1 MMNKTA
7 FIVFILSS
15 FLFAFPASAAGKARS
30 SLLLLID
37 SSGSMGNSIS
47 STNPEI
53 KIEAAKAAAQAAV
66 AQATQK
72 GLVEVAVLAF
82 EGGCENPVPRY
93 LDFTTDTD
101 DLIDF
106 IWSLQPGGGTPMAD
120 AVLFA
125 NDFMK
130 RNSVPEAVSQ
140 LIVLLADGQNGC
152 GDVKEAM
159 RTLQNSGVI
168 FRHETVGFGIE
179 PLSQAAEDLQHIAEK
194 TGGIYHHANNAN
206 QLANVFMEL
215 VNTLTVLDIIGKTG
229 GISATMNISNQRNTV
244 QIQNKKGITRE
255 LLDGL
260 KLP

>member
-1 MMNKTA
+1 MIGKA
-7 FIVFILSS
+7 FVAYVLCV
-15 FLFAFPASAAGKARS
+15 LFFVSPVSAAGKPKS

-37 SSGSMGNSIS
+37 SSGSMGSEIGNGNSD
-47 STNPEI
+47 I
-53 KIEAAKAAAQAAV
+53 KIEAAQAAAQAAV

-82 EGGCENPVPRY
+82 EGGCDNPVPKH

-101 DLIDF
+101 KLINF
-106 IWSLQPGGGTPMAD
+106 IWSLSPGGGTPMAE

-130 RNSVPEAVSQ
+130 RNGVAGSTSQ

-152 GDVKEAM
+152 GDVRQAM
-159 RTLQNSGVI
+159 QELQKSGVI

-179 PLSQAAEDLQHIAEK
+179 PLSQAAEDLQHIAMQ

-206 QLANVFMEL
+206 QLANVFLDL
-215 VNTLTVLDIIGKTG
+215 VNTLTVLDIVGKIG
-229 GISATMNISNQRNTV
+229 GISPTVNISPQKISV
-244 QIQNKKGITRE
+244 QVQKKKGITRE

>member
-1 MMNKTA
+1 MTGRAA
-7 FIVFILSS
+7 FVVFLLCALVSP
-15 FLFAFPASAAGKARS
+15 LSAAGKPRS

-37 SSGSMGNSIS
+37 SSGSMGNEIGKRNSD
-47 STNPEI
+47 I

-82 EGGCENPVPRY
+82 EGGCDNPVPRH

-101 DLIDF
+101 KLIRF
-106 IWSLQPGGGTPMAD
+106 IWSLEPGGGTPMAE

-130 RNSVPEAVSQ
+130 RNGVADSTSQ
-140 LIVLLADGQNGC
+140 LIVLLADGQNDC
-152 GDVKEAM
+152 GDVHEAM
-159 RTLQNSGVI
+159 RQLQRSGVV

-179 PLSQAAEDLQHIAEK
+179 PLSQAAEDLQHIAVQ
-194 TGGIYHHANNAN
+194 TGGVYHHANDAN
-206 QLANVFMEL
+206 QLANVFLDL
-215 VNTLTVLDIIGKTG
+215 VNTLTVLDIVGKTG
-229 GISATMNISNQRNTV
+229 GISPTVNISQQTVSV
-244 QIQNKKGITRE
+244 QIQKKKGITRQ